1 MKRMVG
7 MRSPGGESMELRRG
21 ERKRQPNAHTW
32 DTPTNASAG
41 GGAAAPRRFFAD
53 GTAAA
58 GGGGGGGAGGAGA
71 GEGGRGG
78 RASSSGAGA
87 RGGGGAAAASAGS
100 GSGGGASCDD
110 PWTEE
115 EDAVLREGV
124 LRFGTNAWEDVSRH
138 LLPPVS
144 GGPQKRKAGDCEA
157 RWEAVVRHTAV
168 EGGAAR
174 R

>member
-21 ERKRQPNAHTW
+21 ERKRQPNAHAW
-32 DTPTNASAG
+32 DTPTAAGAPG
-41 GGAAAPRRFFAD
+41 GGGGAPRRFFAGD
-53 GTAAA
+53 A
-58 GGGGGGGAGGAGA
+58 GDASKGRGGAG
-71 GEGGRGG
+71 
-78 RASSSGAGA
+78 RAPPA
-87 RGGGGAAAASAGS
+87 
-100 GSGGGASCDD
+100 CDD